1 MPIIED
7 LLVKLKETPP
17 DTEEELR
24 GMLKETGYDLVA
36 VDPSAEE
43 GPAEPGME
51 EEVAMEET
59 PEGEEVGVEAEGGAQ
74 SLDEILGGMMGPKG
88 GEEGTAESPSSPM
101 DADKGGDVK
110 GMSVSVLRG
119 RTNRAAKN
127 AIGKTKKA

>member
-1 MPIIED
+1 MPMIED

-51 EEVAMEET
+51 EEAAMEET

-88 GEEGTAESPSSPM
+88 GEEETAESPSSPM
-101 DADKGGDVK
+101 DAGKGGDVK

-119 RTNRAAKN
+119 RTNRAANN